1 MASKYDALATYL
13 RGRSESPHTMSFAAI
28 EDLIGTPL
36 PISSRTHK
44 AWWGNDRSPAST
56 HAQAKFGWLAAGWEV
71 ESVDPDQQ
79 LVIFRK

>member
-1 MASKYDALATYL
+1 MPSKYDALAAHL
-13 RGRSESPHTMSFAAI
+13 RGRRESPHTMSFAAI

-71 ESVDPDQQ
+71 EAVDPDQQ
-79 LVIFRK
+79 FVIFRT